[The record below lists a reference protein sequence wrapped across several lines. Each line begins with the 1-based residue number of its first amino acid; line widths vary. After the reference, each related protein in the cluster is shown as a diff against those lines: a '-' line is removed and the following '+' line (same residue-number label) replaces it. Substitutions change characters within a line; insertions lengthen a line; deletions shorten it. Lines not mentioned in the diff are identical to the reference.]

1 MPTRGC
7 DACGTTEGVMT
18 EAGRAS
24 FCDRCYTIAAEER
37 DRLFQADKPVNM
49 MEIAMKMARTH
60 HKWPDP
66 ITSTK

>member
-24 FCDRCYTIAAEER
+24 FCDRCYTMAAEER
-37 DRLFQADKPVNM
+37 DRLFQADKPL
-49 MEIAMKMARTH
+49 
-60 HKWPDP
+60 
-66 ITSTK
+66 TK